1 MLFSR
6 VGIVQKSRTINLIF
20 TAREDNCLRELKM
33 ANFGVGL
40 VLLGIL
46 TALVGVGGFFDTRK
60 VDRRFKTGYKNNEPD
75 NRNFGRSA
83 KRVLYGIGICII
95 GAAIT
100 SLSSPSGQGAPSA
113 SAVDV
118 AASAPKVVS
127 ESAPASSNVVQLD
140 PTPAEQKADSGV
152 TLGSN
157 ERVVIPE
164 TGADP
169 NTPKSITSVG
179 SKGISPQVS
188 TASVSCIEDGTFFGT
203 NVCKS
208 GTLAAAYD
216 REVKEYEEAQARIGG
231 KDVGVRIE
239 QENWLDKVT
248 RGCSDMTCLTDAFDA
263 RIADLHGRYRKDS

>member
-1 MLFSR
+1 
-6 VGIVQKSRTINLIF
+6 
-20 TAREDNCLRELKM
+20 M

-46 TALVGVGGFFDTRK
+46 TALVGIGGFFDTRK

-75 NRNFGRSA
+75 NRDFGRSG
-83 KRVLYGIGICII
+83 KRVLYGIGICIV
-95 GAAIT
+95 GAAVM
-100 SLSSPSGQGAPSA
+100 SLSSPSGQSAPSPGT
-113 SAVDV
+113 VDV
-118 AASAPKVVS
+118 ASSEPKIAS
-127 ESAPASSNVVQLD
+127 ESTPANSNVVQLD
-140 PTPAEQKADSGV
+140 PPPTVQKADSGV

-157 ERVVIPE
+157 ERVVMPDAGANPE
-164 TGADP
+164 A
-169 NTPKSITSVG
+169 PKAVRSVESNDTS
-179 SKGISPQVS
+179 
-188 TASVSCIEDGTFFGT
+188 THTAMASVSCIEDGTFFGT

-216 REVKEYEEAQARIGG
+216 REVKEYEDAQARIGG

-248 RGCSDMTCLTDAFDA
+248 KGCSDMACLTEAFDA